1 MAGFAGRLARCWYSG
16 FLRSPLQVPALGLH
30 VGGPAM
36 QTSQKD
42 FNNAVSQL
50 KLLKEDPGNEVK
62 LKLYALYKQEAARQ
76 NYVDLVSKLSASSE
90 SPSPEAPAADRKQP
104 ESDSLVVTS
113 GDGITT
119 IRLNR
124 PTKKN
129 ALTTQMYHDIIAAL
143 QAASKDESPITV
155 LTGSGDYFCSG
166 NDLTNF
172 TSLPAGGPEEMAR
185 SSAVLL
191 RDFVNCFIDFPKPLV
206 AVVNGPAVGI
216 SVTILGLFDVVYATD
231 RATFHT
237 PFSHLGQSPEGCSSY
252 TFPKIMG
259 SSKAAEMLLF
269 GKKLTAQEACAQGL
283 VTEVFPDSTFQKEV
297 WARLKAYSKLPP
309 NVSIRDCFVCLFY
322 LQEPFALN
330 RQFKK
335 NKTPSL
341 ALSTCKSDIKSSRN
355 NIRNTDFFTKLTK
368 WPFHFWAVETEEQF
382 FLGMTLRRLTSRH
395 CWDFWPRTQ
404 VSRQI
409 DR

>member
-1 MAGFAGRLARCWYSG
+1 MSLVYDSLARWSVAW
-16 FLRSPLQVPALGLH
+16 SPTQVPALGLH
-30 VGGPAM
+30 AGSPTM
-36 QTSQKD
+36 RTSQKD
-42 FNNAVSQL
+42 FNDAVSQV

-62 LKLYALYKQEAARQ
+62 LKLYALYKQATEGPCNVPKPGMLDFINKTKWDAWNALGSLSKEAARQ
-76 NYVDLVSKLSASSE
+76 KYVDLVSSLSASSE
-90 SPSPEAPAADRKQP
+90 SPSPETPAADRKPP
-104 ESDSLVVTS
+104 EGNSLVVTS
-113 GDGITT
+113 EDGITT

-143 QAASKDESPITV
+143 QAASKDESTITV
-155 LTGSGDYFCSG
+155 LTGSGDYYCSG

-172 TSLPAGGPEEMAR
+172 THLSAGGLEEMAR
-185 SSAVLL
+185 SGEVLL
-191 RDFVNCFIDFPKPLV
+191 RDFVDCLIDFPKPLV

-269 GKKLTAQEACAQGL
+269 GKKLTAQEACARGL
-283 VTEVFPDSTFQKEV
+283 VTEVFPDGTFQKEV

-309 NVSIRDCFVCLFY
+309 N
-322 LQEPFALN
+322 AL
-330 RQFKK
+330 R
-335 NKTPSL
+335 
-341 ALSTCKSDIKSSRN
+341 I
-355 NIRNTDFFTKLTK
+355 
-368 WPFHFWAVETEEQF
+368 
-382 FLGMTLRRLTSRH
+382 
-395 CWDFWPRTQ
+395 
-404 VSRQI
+404 SRQI
-409 DR
+409 IRKQEKEKLHAVNAEESSVLRERWLSDECMNAIASFLSRKAKL